1 LCTGVADDG
10 GAAPVSGSGQRFSIP
25 DKCPI
30 SFLFPARLTFRIQC
44 FARLNIGEAV
54 ALAGAIMD
62 IARPEF
68 KQQRRRRQI
77 LWAGI
82 GVVCLIAVTIGVARL
97 KPAAPEVE
105 RSTVWTDTVKRG
117 SMLRQVR
124 GIGSLIPSQEFTRQ
138 IPAETEA
145 TVMRILKLPG
155 SQVKADTILLEMRNP
170 QVEQE
175 AVDTQ
180 LQLKAAEA
188 EYQSVRVRLQ
198 SDLMNQK
205 AGAATVNS
213 DYTQAK
219 LQSDTDKALYD
230 LGVISG
236 MAYKNS
242 KSKADELTTRNNIE
256 GERLDINQKAIQ
268 TQLAQQQAKVDQIRA
283 LAALKQ
289 KQLDALK
296 VRAGIEGVLVDLPLQ
311 VGQHVT
317 PGAMLAKVVQPDHLI
332 AELKIPETQARD
344 VQIGEPATVDTHN
357 GTAEGTVMRVDPAVQ
372 NGTVTVDVKLTG
384 ELPKGARPDLSV
396 DGTIDLEKLTNVL
409 YVGRPAFGQ
418 ENSSI
423 SLFKLDADGRGGVR
437 VSVKV
442 GRASVNSIQVLE
454 GLHEGDVVVL
464 SDMSRYDN
472 TERIKLE

>member
-1 LCTGVADDG
+1 
-10 GAAPVSGSGQRFSIP
+10 
-25 DKCPI
+25 
-30 SFLFPARLTFRIQC
+30 
-44 FARLNIGEAV
+44 
-54 ALAGAIMD
+54 MD

-68 KQQRRRRQI
+68 KRQKRKRQI
-77 LWAGI
+77 IWGAVGL
-82 GVVCLIAVTIGVARL
+82 VCLGAVSVGVSRL
-97 KPAAPEVE
+97 KPAAPEVD

-124 GIGSLIPSQEFTRQ
+124 GLGSLIPSQEFTRQ

-145 TVMRILKLPG
+145 TVVRILKLPG
-155 SQVKADTILLEMRNP
+155 SQVTADTVLLEMSNP
-170 QVEQE
+170 QLEQE
-175 AVDTQ
+175 AVDAA

-188 EYQSVRVRLQ
+188 EYQSLRVKLQ
-198 SDLMNQK
+198 SDLMDQK

-219 LQSDTDKALYD
+219 LQADTDKALYD
-230 LGVISG
+230 MGVISG
-236 MAYKNS
+236 LAYKNS

-256 GERLDINQKAIQ
+256 GERLDINQKAIA
-268 TQLAQQQAKVDQIRA
+268 TQLAEQQAKVDQIRA
-283 LAALKQ
+283 LAELKR
-289 KQLDALK
+289 KQLDAMK

-317 PGAMLAKVVQPDHLI
+317 PGTMLAKVVQPNHLI

-344 VQIGEPATVDTHN
+344 VQIGEPALVDTHN
-357 GTAEGTVMRVDPAVQ
+357 GTADGTVMRVDPAVQ

-384 ELPKGARPDLSV
+384 DLPKGARPDLSV
-396 DGTIDLEKLTNVL
+396 DGTIDLERLDNVL

-418 ENSSI
+418 EDSTI
-423 SLFKLDADGRGGVR
+423 SLFKLEADGKGGLR
-437 VSVKV
+437 VPVKV

-454 GLHEGDVVVL
+454 GLHEGDTVIL

-472 TERIKLE
+472 TDRIKLE

>member
-1 LCTGVADDG
+1 
-10 GAAPVSGSGQRFSIP
+10 
-25 DKCPI
+25 
-30 SFLFPARLTFRIQC
+30 
-44 FARLNIGEAV
+44 
-54 ALAGAIMD
+54 MD

-68 KQQRRRRQI
+68 KQQKRRRQI
-77 LWAGI
+77 IW
-82 GVVCLIAVTIGVARL
+82 GVVGLLCLGGVTVAVSRL

-105 RSTVWTDTVKRG
+105 RGTVWPGTVQRG

-145 TVMRILKLPG
+145 TVVRIIKLPG
-155 SQVKADTILLEMRNP
+155 SQVKTDTVLLEMSNS
-170 QVEQE
+170 QVEQ
-175 AVDTQ
+175 AAIDAR

-188 EYQSVRVRLQ
+188 EYQSLRVTLQ
-198 SDLMNQK
+198 SNLMNQK

-256 GERLDINQKAIQ
+256 GERLDINQKAIES
-268 TQLAQQQAKVDQIRA
+268 QLAQQQAKVDQMRV
-283 LAALKQ
+283 LAELKQ
-289 KQLDALK
+289 KQLEALR

-317 PGAMLAKVVQPDHLI
+317 PGTMLAKVIQPDHLM
-332 AELKIPETQARD
+332 AELKIAETQARD
-344 VQIGEPATVDTHN
+344 VQIGEPAVVDTHN
-357 GTAEGTVMRVDPAVQ
+357 GTVSGEVMRVDPAVQ

-396 DGTIDLEKLTNVL
+396 DGTIDLERLENVL
-409 YVGRPAFGQ
+409 FVGRPAFGQ
-418 ENSSI
+418 ENSTI
-423 SLFKLDADGRGGVR
+423 SLFKYDPDGKGAVR
-437 VSVKV
+437 VPVKV
-442 GRASVNSIQVLE
+442 GRASVNSIQILE
-454 GLHEGDVVVL
+454 GLREGDTVIL

-472 TERIKLE
+472 TDRIRLD